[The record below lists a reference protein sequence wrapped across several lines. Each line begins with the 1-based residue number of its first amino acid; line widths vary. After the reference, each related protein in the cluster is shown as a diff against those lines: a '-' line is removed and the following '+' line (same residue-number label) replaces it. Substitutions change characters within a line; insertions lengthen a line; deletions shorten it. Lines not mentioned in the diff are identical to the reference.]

1 MSNEV
6 TLRKFISPHVFLVLG
21 TVLLAILINIYLLD
35 HGINYKEIIVGL
47 VALGALLV
55 FLAGDRALKLGL
67 VFLIATFGLGYR
79 TMEVTPDLKIHPSEL
94 VIWGLLGLLIVQ
106 PAIRRQSKVRIW
118 LPVWVIL
125 FIPFWI
131 WAWLPVLS
139 ASLPWDTMLNE
150 FRDFAILVPLFIIT
164 EIALVN
170 RTNWRHVLLTFF
182 CVGTWIA
189 GMGVLEYLF
198 PPIKNIFPG
207 FITQTDPHWTTEGF
221 ARAKF
226 SFWGH
231 PAATFTLI
239 LTAPIA
245 SVMWRWWPM
254 SWQRVLTILALAL
267 HVFALYIGGFRSM
280 WMTFAIELVV
290 FCILR
295 RKPILAAACL
305 LVPLLGSWLLP
316 AQAQERAFSLVS
328 LLEGHPEVTDTSG
341 IKRWGR
347 LADAI
352 TATLNQPL
360 GNGWG
365 AAGWVHN
372 DFIQVAANLGVL
384 AGLLFALAFVITFL
398 RLWRRVC
405 IPYAAERDDL
415 GLALLLSFAGA
426 GAILE
431 TQGVEVLPQ
440 LIIPVWFVWILVEIW
455 LRQTPNSERILER
468 AAYFFTSKDFQLRR
482 HGKGYAGID

>member
-1 MSNEV
+1 
-6 TLRKFISPHVFLVLG
+6 
-21 TVLLAILINIYLLD
+21 
-35 HGINYKEIIVGL
+35 
-47 VALGALLV
+47 
-55 FLAGDRALKLGL
+55 
-67 VFLIATFGLGYR
+67 
-79 TMEVTPDLKIHPSEL
+79 
-94 VIWGLLGLLIVQ
+94 
-106 PAIRRQSKVRIW
+106 
-118 LPVWVIL
+118 
-125 FIPFWI
+125 
-131 WAWLPVLS
+131 
-139 ASLPWDTMLNE
+139 
-150 FRDFAILVPLFIIT
+150 
-164 EIALVN
+164 
-170 RTNWRHVLLTFF
+170 
-182 CVGTWIA
+182 
-189 GMGVLEYLF
+189 
-198 PPIKNIFPG
+198 
-207 FITQTDPHWTTEGF
+207 
-221 ARAKF
+221 
-226 SFWGH
+226 
-231 PAATFTLI
+231 
-239 LTAPIA
+239 A

-316 AQAQERAFSLVS
+316 AQAPERAFSLVS

-398 RLWRRVC
+398 RLWRRV
-405 IPYAAERDDL
+405 
-415 GLALLLSFAGA
+415 
-426 GAILE
+426 
-431 TQGVEVLPQ
+431 
-440 LIIPVWFVWILVEIW
+440 
-455 LRQTPNSERILER
+455 
-468 AAYFFTSKDFQLRR
+468 
-482 HGKGYAGID
+482 